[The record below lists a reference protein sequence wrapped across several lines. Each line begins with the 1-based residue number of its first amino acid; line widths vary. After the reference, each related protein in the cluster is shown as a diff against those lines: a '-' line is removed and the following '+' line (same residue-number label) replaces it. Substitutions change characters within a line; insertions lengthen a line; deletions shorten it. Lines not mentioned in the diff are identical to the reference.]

1 MDKEF
6 YLIECLLDP
15 SEDNSFSLLDENTG
29 ENKATVVIKNGE
41 VGIYFEDG
49 EIEEFGSDFSG
60 MINRVN
66 ELGYKF
72 NKLMNGNHRWRKY
85 NPNPKSRNI
94 GDCTLRSYCAAFGIT
109 WEQAFDIASNVAKKN
124 SSMIQYVSDKVLTE
138 EFKCTVDENYN
149 KKKVK
154 SKDRITVNNF
164 AMTHPYGTYIL
175 HVRTHQVTVKD
186 GEYWDSWD
194 SGDKKVD
201 TVYIPPKKINI

>member
-49 EIEEFGSDFSG
+49 EIEEFGNDFSG
-60 MINRVN
+60 MISRVN

-138 EFKCTVDENYN
+138 EFKCIVDENYN